1 MIRVN
6 VETIDYLVSVRN
18 RLPPVESNRA
28 TSKVQIPWIESY
40 RHRRRQCDSAALAKS
55 PVSWIFC
62 NGVHY
67 GLGKR
72 ADREISVDGG
82 ELDGLITWNADCLDA
97 AVG

>member
-18 RLPPVESNRA
+18 RLSPAESNRA
-28 TSKVQIPWIESY
+28 TPNVQIPWIESD
-40 RHRRRQCDSAALAKS
+40 RNRERQCDSAAPAKS
-55 PVSWIFC
+55 PVSFLFY

-67 GLGKR
+67 GIGKR
-72 ADREISVDGG
+72 ADREISVDEG
-82 ELDGLITWNADCLDA
+82 EIDALINWNADRLDV